1 MTLLYLS
8 FLAILFIISFVDL
21 LTFRV
26 PDWSV
31 GVLLVLGVLRLAT
44 AGEWILHLLG
54 ALVLFAFFLLLHLL
68 FPRGMGLGDVKL
80 SLALGLFL
88 GFRLGLLGTFL
99 AFAGGGVVG
108 AVLLLLRRKT
118 LKDRLPFA
126 PFLSGG
132 AVCALFFGD
141 RILSWY
147 FTTFFPSP

>member
-1 MTLLYLS
+1 MLLSLFFS
-8 FLAILFIISFVDL
+8 GFLIFVALFDL
-21 LTFRV
+21 WTFRV

-44 AGEWILHLLG
+44 TGGWVSHLLG
-54 ALVLFAFFLLLHLL
+54 ALVLFTFFLLLHLL
-68 FPRGMGLGDVKL
+68 FPRGMGFGDVKL

-88 GFRLGLLGTFL
+88 GLKLGLLGTFL
-99 AFAGGGVVG
+99 AFAGGGVMS

-126 PFLSGG
+126 PFLSFG

-147 FTTFFPSP
+147 FTAFFPTP